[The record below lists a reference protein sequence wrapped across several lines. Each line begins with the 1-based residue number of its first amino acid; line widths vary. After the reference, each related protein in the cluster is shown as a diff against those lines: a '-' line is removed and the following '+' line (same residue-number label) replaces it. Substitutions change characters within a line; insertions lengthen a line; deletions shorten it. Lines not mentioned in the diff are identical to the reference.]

1 MNNESNLRIITKGT
15 SARTDKKRGITT
27 HHTNW
32 DNRKK
37 QLFFFFV
44 QNKRMRRKQ
53 KHRQG
58 KIAEVKRIELIIMNA
73 KARQLRLD
81 RRGER
86 CRMGKGWEKTWEKQ
100 IATEEW

>member
-1 MNNESNLRIITKGT
+1 
-15 SARTDKKRGITT
+15 
-27 HHTNW
+27 
-32 DNRKK
+32 
-37 QLFFFFV
+37 
-44 QNKRMRRKQ
+44 MRRKQ

-86 CRMGKGWEKTWEKQ
+86 CRMGKGWCRMGKGWEKTWEKQ